1 MTFNELAKQRRIEA
15 RQYNIV
21 EVRNDVKKSWVQ
33 EKIIS
38 FCERQGDMFTPSF
51 VEEQILNNDIV
62 AAVFAKDPSKQNIT
76 EKLVEEQLHIKKLPA
91 SGKNC
96 IRFAAN
102 GTLVHATGV
111 DVSKSADFKI
121 GDIYYTQ
128 KYTIEAGG
136 AQDNQYN
143 DVVDFLNKG
152 SIHHKVGA
160 ILDGDYWDNT
170 KRQELRSYFANNNN
184 VIITSVDELRGD

>member
-1 MTFNELAKQRRIEA
+1 MTFNELAKQRRTEA
-15 RQYNIV
+15 RRYNIA
-21 EVRNDVKKSWVQ
+21 EVRNDINKTWVQ

-38 FCERQGDMFTPSF
+38 FCERQGDMFTPDL
-51 VEEQILNNDIV
+51 VKEQILSNDIV
-62 AAVFAKDPSKQNIT
+62 AALFAKDPAKQNIT

-96 IRFAAN
+96 IRFNAM
-102 GTLVHATGV
+102 GDLVHLTGV
-111 DVSKSADFKI
+111 NVSKSADFQI
-121 GDIYYTQ
+121 DNIYYTQ

-152 SIHHKVGA
+152 SIKHRVGA
-160 ILDGDYWDNT
+160 ILDGDYWEASRREQLRLHFLDND
-170 KRQELRSYFANNNN
+170 N
-184 VIITSVDELRGD
+184 VIITCVDELRGE